1 MLLLFIVF
9 LSCLLVFS
17 VIHYLCKIKKPLKR
31 AFLSVTSGPLVLII
45 LNFIT
50 SITGVYIPLSQMS
63 FIVSMVLGV
72 PGVATLTLMQ
82 ILM

>member
-1 MLLLFIVF
+1 MKIIALVF
-9 LSCLLVFS
+9 LCSVFIFAF
-17 VIHYLCKIKKPLKR
+17 IHFLGKIKKPLKR

-63 FIVSMVLGV
+63 FIVSMIFGI